1 MKEAAFV
8 SKNSTK
14 WKEMEESDNLT
25 PDQVASHF
33 IELTDELSFARTFYP
48 GSKTESYLNQL
59 TSLKFLRL
67 YKNQKLHHG
76 RFRSFW
82 GKEIPLLIAEHKT
95 QLLYSLLF
103 FTIGIL
109 IGIFSAA
116 NDETYVRL
124 ILGDEYMNKTL
135 DNIGKGDPMAIYK
148 SYDASSSFLFITS
161 NNIKVSF
168 IAFIAGIMIS
178 AGSIL
183 LLLSNGI
190 MLGAFQYFFFQKGL
204 LFTSVLSIWVHGTL
218 EITSIIIAGGA
229 GIVLGNS
236 ILFPGSF
243 PRGYAFRKGAADG
256 IKIVVSLVPFFIFA
270 GFLEGF
276 VTRHTF
282 MPVWISSSI
291 ILVSLAFVCT
301 YFIIIPYRLSN
312 KYNNP
317 KKPTNYDRMDQSS

>member
-8 SKNSTK
+8 AKNSGK
-14 WKEMEESDNLT
+14 WKLMEEGVDLTSDQL
-25 PDQVASHF
+25 ASNF
-33 IELTDELSFARTFYP
+33 IELTDDLSYARTFYP
-48 GSKTESYLNQL
+48 GSKTESYLNEL
-59 TSLKFLRL
+59 TSLKYIRL
-67 YKNQKLHHG
+67 YKNQKLYKRKLLG
-76 RFRSFW
+76 FW
-82 GKEIPLLIAEHKT
+82 TIEIPLLIAVHK
-95 QLLYSLLF
+95 QKILYSLLF
-103 FTIGIL
+103 FTIGAL

-124 ILGDEYMNKTL
+124 ILGDEYVNKTL
-135 DNIGKGDPMAIYK
+135 ENIGKGDPMAIYK

-168 IAFIAGIMIS
+168 IAFVAGIMIS

-183 LLLSNGI
+183 LLMSNGI
-190 MLGAFQYFFFQKGL
+190 MLGAFQYFFYQKGL
-204 LFTSVLSIWVHGTL
+204 LLTSVLSIWVHGTF
-218 EITSIIIAGGA
+218 EITSIVIAGGA

-243 PRGYAFRKGAADG
+243 PRGHALRKGASDG
-256 IKIVVSLVPFFIFA
+256 IKIVISLVPFFIVA

-291 ILVSLAFVCT
+291 ILISLALVIF
-301 YFIIIPYRLSN
+301 YFIWLPYRLSN
-312 KYNNP
+312 KYNKP
-317 KKPTNYDRMDQSS
+317 KKQIYK

>member
-8 SKNSTK
+8 SKNSVR
-14 WKEMEESDNLT
+14 WKEIEEGENLT
-25 PDQVASHF
+25 PDQVASHY
-33 IELTDELSFARTFYP
+33 IELTDELSYARTFYP

-59 TSLKFLRL
+59 TSLKFMSL
-67 YKNQKLHHG
+67 YKNRKLYRG
-76 RFRSFW
+76 RFLSFW
-82 GKEIPLLIAEHKT
+82 GKEIPLMVAEHRK
-95 QLLYSLLF
+95 QLLYSFLF
-103 FTIGIL
+103 FTLGIL
-109 IGIFSAA
+109 IGVFSAA
-116 NDETYVRL
+116 NDETYIRL
-124 ILGDEYMNKTL
+124 ILGDEYLNKTL
-135 DNIGKGDPMAIYK
+135 ENIGKGDPMSIYK

-168 IAFIAGIMIS
+168 IAFVAGIMIS
-178 AGSIL
+178 AGSIFL
-183 LLLSNGI
+183 LMSNGI
-190 MLGAFQYFFFQKGL
+190 MLGAFQYFFYQKGL

-243 PRGYAFRKGAADG
+243 PRGYAFRKGASDG
-256 IKIVVSLVPFFIFA
+256 VKLVVSLVPFFIFA

-291 ILVSLAFVCT
+291 ILISLAVVFT
-301 YFIIIPYRLSN
+301 YFIWIPYRLSN

-317 KKPTNYDRMDQSS
+317 KKTNSYD

>member
-8 SKNSTK
+8 AKNSAR
-14 WKEMEESDNLT
+14 WKEMEEGDSFT
-25 PDQVASHF
+25 PDQVASNY
-33 IELTDELSFARTFYP
+33 IELTDELSYARTFYT

-59 TSLKFLRL
+59 TSLKFMRL
-67 YKNQKLHHG
+67 YKNRKLDRG
-76 RFRSFW
+76 RFLSFW
-82 GKEIPLLIAEHKT
+82 GKEIPLLLAEHKK
-95 QLLYSLLF
+95 QLIYSVMF
-103 FTIGIL
+103 FVLGIL

-116 NDETYVRL
+116 NDETFVRL
-124 ILGDEYMNKTL
+124 ILGDEYLNKTL

-148 SYDASSSFLFITS
+148 SYDASSSFLFITT

-168 IAFIAGIMIS
+168 IAFVAGIMIS
-178 AGSIL
+178 AGSIFL
-183 LLLSNGI
+183 LMSNGI
-190 MLGAFQYFFFQKGL
+190 MLGAFQYFFYQKGL

-243 PRGYAFRKGAADG
+243 PRGYAFRKGASDG
-256 IKIVVSLVPFFIFA
+256 IKMVISLVPFFILA

-291 ILVSLAFVCT
+291 ILFSLALVFT
-301 YFIIIPYRLSN
+301 YFILIPYRLST

-317 KKPTNYDRMDQSS
+317 KKTNSYD

>member
-8 SKNSTK
+8 AKNSAR
-14 WKEMEESDNLT
+14 WKEMEEGDSFT
-25 PDQVASHF
+25 PDQVASNY
-33 IELTDELSFARTFYP
+33 IELTNELSYARTFYT

-59 TSLKFLRL
+59 TSLKFMRL
-67 YKNQKLHHG
+67 YKNRKLDRG
-76 RFRSFW
+76 RFLSFW
-82 GKEIPLLIAEHKT
+82 GKEIPLLLAEHKK
-95 QLLYSLLF
+95 QLIYSVMF
-103 FTIGIL
+103 FVLGIL

-116 NDETYVRL
+116 NDETFVRL
-124 ILGDEYMNKTL
+124 ILGDEYLNKTL

-148 SYDASSSFLFITS
+148 SYDASSSFLFITT

-168 IAFIAGIMIS
+168 IAFVAGIMIS
-178 AGSIL
+178 AGSIFL
-183 LLLSNGI
+183 LMSNGI
-190 MLGAFQYFFFQKGL
+190 MLGAFQYFFYQKGL

-243 PRGYAFRKGAADG
+243 PRGYAFRKGASDG
-256 IKIVVSLVPFFIFA
+256 IKMVISLVPFFILA

-291 ILVSLAFVCT
+291 ILFSLALVFT
-301 YFIIIPYRLSN
+301 YFILIPYRLST

-317 KKPTNYDRMDQSS
+317 KKTNSYD

>member
-8 SKNSTK
+8 AKNSAR
-14 WKEMEESDNLT
+14 WKEMEEGDSFT
-25 PDQVASHF
+25 PDQVASNY
-33 IELTDELSFARTFYP
+33 IELTDELSYARTFYN

-59 TSLKFLRL
+59 TSLKFMRL
-67 YKNQKLHHG
+67 YKNRKLDRG
-76 RFRSFW
+76 RFLSFW
-82 GKEIPLLIAEHKT
+82 GKEIPLLLAEHKK
-95 QLLYSLLF
+95 QLIYSVMF
-103 FTIGIL
+103 FVLGIL

-116 NDETYVRL
+116 NDETFVRL
-124 ILGDEYMNKTL
+124 ILGDEYLNKTL

-148 SYDASSSFLFITS
+148 SYDASSSFLFITT

-168 IAFIAGIMIS
+168 IAFVAGIMIS
-178 AGSIL
+178 AGSIFL
-183 LLLSNGI
+183 LMSNGI
-190 MLGAFQYFFFQKGL
+190 MLGAFQYFFYQKGL

-243 PRGYAFRKGAADG
+243 PRGYAFRKGASDG
-256 IKIVVSLVPFFIFA
+256 IKMVISLVPFFILA

-291 ILVSLAFVCT
+291 ILFSLALVFT
-301 YFIIIPYRLSN
+301 YFILIPYRLST

-317 KKPTNYDRMDQSS
+317 KKTNSYD

>member
-8 SKNSTK
+8 AKNSGK
-14 WKEMEESDNLT
+14 WKEMEEGENLT
-25 PDQVASHF
+25 PDQTASHF
-33 IELTDELSFARTFYP
+33 IELTDELSYARTFYP

-59 TSLKFLRL
+59 TSLKFIRL
-67 YKNQKLHHG
+67 YKNQKLNRG
-76 RFRSFW
+76 RFLSFW
-82 GKEIPLLIAEHKT
+82 GKEIPLLIAEHKK
-95 QLLYSLLF
+95 QFIYSLLF
-103 FTIGIL
+103 LTLGVL
-109 IGIFSAA
+109 IGVFSAA
-116 NDETYVRL
+116 NDETYIRL
-124 ILGDEYMNKTL
+124 ILGDEYLNKTL

-168 IAFIAGIMIS
+168 IAFVAGILIS

-183 LLLSNGI
+183 LLMSNGI
-190 MLGAFQYFFFQKGL
+190 MLGAFQYFFYQKGL
-204 LFTSVLSIWVHGTL
+204 LLTSVLSIWVHGTL
-218 EITSIIIAGGA
+218 EITSIVIAGGA

-243 PRGYAFRKGAADG
+243 PRGYAFRKGATDG
-256 IKIVVSLVPFFIFA
+256 IKIVISLVPFFIFA

-291 ILVSLAFVCT
+291 ILISLAFVFT
-301 YFIIIPYRLSN
+301 YFIWIPYHLSN
-312 KYNNP
+312 KHNNL
-317 KKPTNYDRMDQSS
+317 KKPLIYD

>member
-8 SKNSTK
+8 AKNSGK
-14 WKEMEESDNLT
+14 WKEMEDGDDLT

-33 IELTDELSFARTFYP
+33 IELTDELSYARTFYP
-48 GSKTESYLNQL
+48 GSKTENYLNQL
-59 TSLKFLRL
+59 TSLKFMRL
-67 YKNQKLHHG
+67 YKNQKLHRG

-82 GKEIPLLIAEHKT
+82 GKEIPLLIAEHKN
-95 QLLYSLLF
+95 QLLYSLFF
-103 FTIGIL
+103 FTLGIL
-109 IGIFSAA
+109 IGVFSAA
-116 NDETYVRL
+116 NDETYIRL
-124 ILGDEYMNKTL
+124 ILGDEYLNKTL

-168 IAFIAGIMIS
+168 IAFVAGIMIS

-190 MLGAFQYFFFQKGL
+190 MLGAFQYFFYQKGL
-204 LFTSVLSIWVHGTL
+204 LLTSVLSIWVHGTL

-243 PRGYAFRKGAADG
+243 PRGHAFRKGATDG

-291 ILVSLAFVCT
+291 IMVSLTFVFT
-301 YFIIIPYRLSN
+301 YFILIPYRLSN
-312 KYNNP
+312 KYNNL
-317 KKPTNYDRMDQSS
+317 KKPVNYDRMD

>member
-1 MKEAAFV
+1 
-8 SKNSTK
+8 
-14 WKEMEESDNLT
+14 MEDGDNLT
-25 PDQVASHF
+25 PDQVASHY
-33 IELTDELSFARTFYP
+33 IELTDELSYARTFYP

-59 TSLKFLRL
+59 TSLKFMRL
-67 YKNQKLHHG
+67 YKNRKLYRG
-76 RFRSFW
+76 RFLSFW
-82 GKEIPLLIAEHKT
+82 GKEIPLLVAEHKK

-103 FTIGIL
+103 FMLGIL
-109 IGIFSAA
+109 IGVFSAA

-124 ILGDEYMNKTL
+124 ILGDEYLNKTL
-135 DNIGKGDPMAIYK
+135 ENIGKGDPMAIYK

-168 IAFIAGIMIS
+168 IAFVAGIMIS
-178 AGSIL
+178 AGSIFL
-183 LLLSNGI
+183 LMSNGI
-190 MLGAFQYFFFQKGL
+190 MLGAFQYFFYHKGL
-204 LFTSVLSIWVHGTL
+204 LLTSVLSIWVHGTL

-243 PRGYAFRKGAADG
+243 PRAYAFRKGASDG
-256 IKIVVSLVPFFIFA
+256 IKIVTSLVPFFIFA

-282 MPVWISSSI
+282 MPVWISISI
-291 ILVSLAFVCT
+291 ILISLVLVFT
-301 YFIIIPYRLSN
+301 YFILIPFRLSN

-317 KKPTNYDRMDQSS
+317 KKTNSYD